1 MSVVSKIHD
10 MEPQH
15 VIDVVRANR
24 IRGACKILKVSTH
37 TLTRFLKLHHYDHS
51 PQWTK
56 KHVLYQYIN
65 NGFSAKEMAEEFGCN
80 IDTVYTW
87 LNKFDMVVHYRPW
100 TEKEERYLQFM
111 AFQEPWPVIA
121 EKLGRTIASVQ
132 LRTKKLGLKSRTMV
146 GYTIEHIA
154 NDVHM
159 TREQVR
165 VWHNQLGLKLSTVK
179 TTKLITV
186 NPIDFYE
193 WLQAGNIFRIED
205 ISKCAHWLKELHAIA
220 MQEYITNKEIN
231 SYTTKVMDYAARQ
244 EWPGRVVP
252 QPLLYI
258 NRNSIGNVY
267 RRAEVYE
274 WLTHYRYTLPRRITA
289 SMPNYLWWRDFAND
303 WDYKYI
309 YRSDVM
315 AIMNEYPNKIGF
327 LRTDYGFPKS
337 TDSMHG
343 YFVRAEII
351 RWCQTT
357 GMYTNLLKELLKT
370 I

>member
-1 MSVVSKIHD
+1 MSVVSKIHH

-15 VIDVVRANR
+15 VIDVVRANGVR
-24 IRGACKILKVSTH
+24 RACKILKVSTH
-37 TLTRFLKLHHYDHS
+37 SLARFLKLHHYDHS

-56 KHVLYQYIN
+56 KHVLQHYIN
-65 NGFSAKEMAEEFGCN
+65 NGFTAKEMAEEFGCN

-121 EKLGRTIASVQ
+121 EKIGRTIASVQ

-205 ISKCAHWLKELHAIA
+205 ISKCAHWLKELHASA
-220 MQEYITNKEIN
+220 MQEYITNREIN

-244 EWPGRVVP
+244 EWPERVVP

-274 WLTHYRYTLPRRITA
+274 WLKHYRYTLPRRITA

-351 RWCQTT
+351 SWCQST